1 VFADLIGSTALQEQL
16 DPELAR
22 RIMTRF
28 YERLRAVIE
37 AHGGSV
43 EQFRGDGVVAAFGV
57 HELRE
62 DDAVRGVRAAAAM
75 VSSLADLNHE
85 LAPRWGVRLRM
96 RTAVNTGELVVSEN
110 GILVGDPM
118 NTAARL
124 EQAGADGE
132 VLVGEATWRLV
143 HQVVELEPIEPLE
156 LKGKSEPVPAWR
168 LASVAGADRRR
179 TPAADAALVGRDPEL
194 SRLRDAFDEIT
205 DTPGC
210 GLVTVMGSPGVG
222 KTRLAREFAAM
233 IEGLATVLEA
243 RCEQADEGI
252 TFLPIAEVLRSVARI
267 ADGDSAEVVRAK
279 LTASISIEDPDRDR
293 VVELVSAVLGF
304 GEPASAEETF
314 WALRRGIESLAR
326 SRPVVLILDDL
337 HWAQPMLLDLIEH
350 LVEWARD
357 APMLIVALARPEL
370 RDAREALTFAGRR
383 VRDVIELEVLDEP
396 DSRTLVGE
404 LLGELRVPGALTARI
419 LKTAEGNPLFLGET
433 VRMLIEEGV
442 LRREGEAWV
451 AERELA
457 TVIVPPTIQALLA
470 ARIERLEDDERSVV
484 ERAAVIGRQF
494 YRGAVA
500 ELVAPPVRSGI
511 DAHLDALRRKDM
523 VEPEG
528 SYWVDEPVYRFHHVL
543 IRDAAYQSLLKQ
555 GRAELHERF
564 ANWLEAKVGELA
576 GAAGG
581 EAGVHEEVI
590 AFHLEQAH
598 EYRRQLGLLDDGG
611 RALGAR
617 AAERLH
623 SAGRRALAREDLAAA
638 STRLGRAR
646 ARDSG
651 LRPEILWDLCEAVLS
666 AGDVA
671 TAATLVEELSEEAG
685 GHELLSARVAV
696 LEGQLANLTG
706 AGNVAA
712 TADVVAASARALGAL
727 GDRVGEAKGY
737 HVAAAGYARLGRV
750 AAVEDAL
757 DQALAAARAAGD
769 VRRTTA
775 VLAAA
780 PRAALWGPSPVLS
793 ASGRCLDV
801 VRILRMTPGN
811 RHVEAIALR
820 CQAVLEA
827 MRGRIDAARE
837 MLAAGRSNLEEL
849 GLTLELQE
857 SHVHA
862 GIVELLA
869 GDPTTARD
877 CLGTA
882 REGFEELGVM
892 AGAAQAA
899 ALLARALAERGAG
912 AQALEQTRFAE
923 QHAGGDLKTTIT
935 WCSARAQA
943 FAQLGDAEQA
953 DSYARRAVALA
964 KPTDALAD
972 KADASMALAQVR
984 FAAGDQLAARAAAR
998 DARAWYLAKGHA
1010 VGVERATRSAGG
1022 IGPEDELAP
1031 GPGKQPAVGA
1041 QTHRSAVLGGRRPER
1056 FYTEFMRRYA
1066 EHDLEG
1072 VLALYAET
1080 FVLVDHRRLGWSELR
1095 GHDTLRVT
1103 YESVF
1108 GESPDIRGEV
1118 DEVLA
1123 CDDRVI
1129 AMRVGYRGHGKQAG
1143 AFESLFGCVTVVE
1156 DDLAVS
1162 VDHYEYDDDAAMLQ
1176 RYHELGGYP
1185 TAFGD
1190 RPPERLL
1197 AALYRSVASR
1207 DLEGIGALHAED
1219 AVVLDH
1225 RALPWE
1231 AARGRS
1237 AVVGLHESGL
1247 SAFPDL
1253 WLDVVEVLACDPR
1266 VLALRSKLRGHGTE
1280 GGGEMEVPVGGV
1292 IVVEHERVVRMELYE
1307 IDDRSAML
1315 ARYEELGGG
1324 RDPAGLARSGPSG
1337 RRG

>member
-1 VFADLIGSTALQEQL
+1 MIGSTALQERL

-37 AHGGSV
+37 SHGGSV

-57 HELRE
+57 QELRE
-62 DDAVRGVRAAAAM
+62 DDAIRGVRAAAAM
-75 VSSLADLNHE
+75 VRSLAALNQE
-85 LAPRWGVRLRM
+85 LAPRWGVRLQM

-143 HQVVELEPIEPLE
+143 HHLIELEPIEPLE

-179 TPAADAALVGRDPEL
+179 TPAAEAALVGRDDEL
-194 SRLRDAFDEIT
+194 SRLRDAFGEIAET
-205 DTPGC
+205 RGC

-222 KTRLAREFAAM
+222 KTRLAREFGA
-233 IEGLATVLEA
+233 IVEDRATVLEA
-243 RCEQADEGI
+243 HCERSGEGL
-252 TFLPIAEVLRSVARI
+252 TFLPVAEVLRELARI
-267 ADGDSAEVVRAK
+267 AEGDPADVVRAK
-279 LTASISIEDPDRDR
+279 LSASVSLEDPDRDR
-293 VVELVSAVLGF
+293 VVELVTAVLGF

-314 WALRRGIESLAR
+314 WALRRVVESLAN

-350 LVEWARD
+350 LVEWASD

-370 RDAREALTFAGRR
+370 REAREALTFAGRR
-383 VRDVIELEVLDEP
+383 VRDVIELEVLDER
-396 DSRTLVGE
+396 DSRTLVAE
-404 LLGELRVPGALTARI
+404 LLGDERVPGALTARI
-419 LKTAEGNPLFLGET
+419 LNTAEGNPLFLGET

-442 LRREGEAWV
+442 LRRDGEAWV

-484 ERAAVIGRQF
+484 ERAAVIGHQF

-511 DAHLDALRRKDM
+511 DHHLDALRRKDM

-543 IRDAAYQSLLKQ
+543 IRDAAYQSLLKE

-564 ANWLEAKVGELA
+564 ADWLEAKVAELPA
-576 GAAGG
+576 TAAGD
-581 EAGVHEEVI
+581 AGGHEEVI

-638 STRLGRAR
+638 RNLLGRAR

-651 LRPEILWDLCEAVLS
+651 RRAEILWDLCEAVLS

-671 TAATLVEELSEEAG
+671 TAQALVEALAEEAG
-685 GHELLSARVAV
+685 GHELLGARVTV

-706 AGNVAA
+706 AGKVAA
-712 TADVVAASARALGAL
+712 TADGVAAAAATLGAL

-737 HVAAAGYARLGRV
+737 HVAAGAYARLGRV

-757 DQALAAARAAGD
+757 DRALAAARAAGD
-769 VRRTTA
+769 ARRTTA

-827 MRGRIDAARE
+827 MRGRLDAARA
-837 MLAAGRSNLEEL
+837 MLAAGRTNLEEL

-857 SHVHA
+857 SHVHS

-869 GDPTTARD
+869 GDPVTASE

-892 AGAAQAA
+892 TGAAQAA

-923 QHAGGDLKTTIT
+923 QHAGGDLKTAIT
-935 WCSARAQA
+935 WCGARAEA
-943 FAQLGDAEQA
+943 LAQLGDIDEAE
-953 DSYARRAVALA
+953 SYAQRAVALA
-964 KPTDALAD
+964 GPTDALAD
-972 KADASMALAQVR
+972 KADASIALARVR
-984 FAAGDQLAARAAAR
+984 LAAGDELAGRAAAR
-998 DARAWYLAKGHA
+998 DASAWYEAKGHA
-1010 VGVERATRSAGG
+1010 VGLERATRLAGETAIADQVAG
-1022 IGPEDELAP
+1022 RQEPDRRAAGQQSRHP
-1031 GPGKQPAVGA
+1031 
-1041 QTHRSAVLGGRRPER
+1041 VLGDRPPER
-1056 FYTEFMRRYA
+1056 FYAEFMRRYA
-1066 EHDLEG
+1066 GHDIDGL
-1072 VLALYAET
+1072 LALYAEE
-1080 FVLVDHRRLGWSELR
+1080 FVLTDHRRVGWSALR
-1095 GHDTLRVT
+1095 GHEMLRVT

-1129 AMRVGYRGHGKQAG
+1129 AMREGYRGHGTQAG

-1156 DDLAVS
+1156 DGVAIS
-1162 VDHYEYDDDAAMLQ
+1162 VDHYEYDDDAAMLR

-1190 RPPERLL
+1190 RPPELVL
-1197 AALYRSVASR
+1197 AAMYRHVSTG
-1207 DLEGIGALHAED
+1207 DLDGVGALHAED

-1231 AARGRS
+1231 AARGRA
-1237 AVVGLHESGL
+1237 AVVRLHESGL

-1253 WLDVVEVLACDPR
+1253 WLDVVEVLACDDA
-1266 VLALRSKLRGHGTE
+1266 VLALRSKLRGHGIE

-1292 IVVEHERVVRMELYE
+1292 IAVEDGQVVRMELFE
-1307 IDDRSAML
+1307 IDDRAAML
-1315 ARYEELGGG
+1315 ARFEEL
-1324 RDPAGLARSGPSG
+1324 AAEWTARS
-1337 RRG
+1337 

>member
-1 VFADLIGSTALQEQL
+1 MLTVVFADMIGSTALQEEL

-37 AHGGSV
+37 AHGGTV
-43 EQFRGDGVVAAFGV
+43 EQFRGDGVVAAFGA

-62 DDAVRGVRAAAAM
+62 DDAVRGVRAAAAL
-75 VSSLADLNHE
+75 VRSLAELNQE
-85 LAPRWGVRLRM
+85 LERRWGLRLRM

-132 VLVGEATWRLV
+132 VLVGEETWRLV
-143 HQVVELEPIEPLE
+143 HHVVELEPIEPLD

-168 LASVAGADRRR
+168 LVSVAGTDRRR
-179 TPAADAALVGRDPEL
+179 TPAAEAALVGRDGEL
-194 SRLRDAFDEIT
+194 SRLRDAFGAVAET
-205 DTPGC
+205 RTC
-210 GLVTVMGSPGVG
+210 ALVTVMGSPGVG
-222 KTRLAREFAAM
+222 KTRLAREFGVL
-233 IEGLATVLEA
+233 IDGRATVLEA
-243 RCEQADEGI
+243 RCEQTAEGI
-252 TFLPIAEVLRSVARI
+252 TFQPIAEVLRSVARI
-267 ADGDSAEVVRAK
+267 GEADPADEARAK
-279 LTASISIEDPDRDR
+279 LNDSLPVGDPDRDR

-314 WALRRGIESLAR
+314 WALRRAVESLAR
-326 SRPVVLILDDL
+326 SGPLLLIIDDL
-337 HWAQPMLLDLIEH
+337 HWAPPMLLDLIEH
-350 LVEWARD
+350 LVEWVSD
-357 APMLIVALARPEL
+357 SPVLIVALARPEL

-383 VRDVIELEVLDEP
+383 VRDVIELEVLDER
-396 DSRTLVGE
+396 DARTLVGE
-404 LLGELRVPGALTARI
+404 LLGDVRVPPALTARI
-419 LKTAEGNPLFLGET
+419 LRTAEGNPLFLGET

-442 LRREGEAWV
+442 LRREGETWV

-470 ARIERLEDDERSVV
+470 ARIERLHGDERSVI
-484 ERAAVIGRQF
+484 ERAAVIGHQF

-500 ELVAPPVRSGI
+500 ELVAPPVRKGI

-528 SYWVDEPVYRFHHVL
+528 SYWVDEPVYRFHHIL
-543 IRDAAYQSLLKQ
+543 IRDAAYQSLLKE

-564 ANWLEAKVGELA
+564 ADWLEAKVGELA
-576 GAAGG
+576 SAAAEPGG
-581 EAGVHEEVI
+581 HEEVI

-598 EYRRQLGLLDDGG
+598 EYRRQLGLLDDRG

-638 STRLGRAR
+638 TNLLGRAQ

-651 LRPEILWDLCEAVLS
+651 GGPEILWDLCEAVLS

-671 TAATLVEELSEEAG
+671 TAATLVEALSETAG
-685 GHELLSARVAV
+685 GHELLGARVTV
-696 LEGQLANLTG
+696 VDGQLANLTG

-712 TADVVAASARALGAL
+712 TADGVAAAARTLGGL

-737 HVAAAGYARLGRV
+737 HVAAGAYARLGRV
-750 AAVEDAL
+750 AAVEEAL
-757 DQALAAARAAGD
+757 DRALAAARAAGD
-769 VRRTTA
+769 ARRTTA

-780 PRAALWGPSPVLS
+780 PRAALWGPSPVLA
-793 ASGRCLDV
+793 ASGRCLDI

-827 MRGRIDAARE
+827 MRGRTDASRV
-837 MLAAGRSNLEEL
+837 MLAAGRTNLEEL

-857 SHVHA
+857 SHIHA

-869 GDPTTARD
+869 GDPATASEF
-877 CLGTA
+877 LGAA

-892 AGAAQAA
+892 AGAAGAA

-912 AQALEQTRFAE
+912 AQALEQTQFAE

-943 FAQLGDAEQA
+943 LAQLGEIEQA
-953 DSYARRAVALA
+953 DVYARRAVALA
-964 KPTDALAD
+964 EPTDALTD
-972 KADASMALAQVR
+972 KADASMALAEVR
-984 FAAGDQLAARAAAR
+984 LAAGDAPGTRAAAR
-998 DARAWYLAKGHA
+998 DARAWYQAKGHA
-1010 VGVERATRSAGG
+1010 VGVGRAARAAGEG
-1022 IGPEDELAP
+1022 GDEEAATGLA
-1031 GPGKQPAVGA
+1031 
-1041 QTHRSAVLGGRRPER
+1041 THRPAAPHEPHRSPLLGTRPPER
-1056 FYTEFMRRYA
+1056 FYAEFMRRYA

-1072 VLALYAET
+1072 LLALYAER
-1080 FVLVDHRRLGWSELR
+1080 FVLVDHRRIGWSELR
-1095 GHDTLRVT
+1095 GHDALRVT

-1108 GESPDIRGEV
+1108 GQSPDIRGEI

-1123 CDDRVI
+1123 CDDQVI
-1129 AMRVGYRGHGKQAG
+1129 AMREGYRGHGTQAG
-1143 AFESLFGCVTVVE
+1143 AFESLFGNVTVVE
-1156 DDLAVS
+1156 DGLAIT
-1162 VDHYEYDDDAAMLQ
+1162 VDHYEYDDDDAILQ

-1185 TAFGD
+1185 LAFGD
-1190 RPPERLL
+1190 RPPERVV
-1197 AALYRSVASR
+1197 AELYRYVARR
-1207 DLEGIGALHAED
+1207 DLDRIGALHAED

-1237 AVVGLHESGL
+1237 AVVGLHASGL

-1253 WLDVVEVLACDPR
+1253 WLDVVEVLACNDA

-1280 GGGEMEVPVGGV
+1280 GGGEMEVPLGGV
-1292 IVVEHERVVRMELYE
+1292 VAVEDGQVVRMELFE
-1307 IDDRSAML
+1307 IDDRAAML
-1315 ARYEELGGG
+1315 TRYEELSAE
-1324 RDPAGLARSGPSG
+1324 RMARS
-1337 RRG
+1337 